1 MYQRQYQTL
10 CLTFTHALLAKEAIF
25 FYYKDF
31 GLLCLSQ
38 TAEASYNLMHL
49 LVVFAPR
56 FWDYTCALSR
66 NRRMGAQAL
75 LSLFIA
81 NLQIIYE
88 LFIKFTEIC
97 KLLQEVLPY
106 LLTK

>member
-1 MYQRQYQTL
+1 MYQRQCQTL
-10 CLTFTHALLAKEAIF
+10 CLTFTHALLAKGAIF

-38 TAEASYNLMHL
+38 TAEASYNLMHAQWYL
-49 LVVFAPR
+49 LGVFAPS

-97 KLLQEVLPY
+97 KLLQ
-106 LLTK
+106 